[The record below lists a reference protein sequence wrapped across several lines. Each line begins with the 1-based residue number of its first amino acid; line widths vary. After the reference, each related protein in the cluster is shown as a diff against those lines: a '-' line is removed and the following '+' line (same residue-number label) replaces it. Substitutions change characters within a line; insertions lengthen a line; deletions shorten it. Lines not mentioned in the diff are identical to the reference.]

1 MQYLDEVQPVFY
13 LPASHIF
20 GWKNQS
26 CPNFIGPNHTNSCT
40 LQWVVP
46 KLFHSLAMTL
56 WSKFV
61 VLRNDYVHNADKKPQ
76 LCWHIA
82 LSVSR
87 FQGSLQKRSGFLC
100 PLANG
105 ETDISRWSVFTE
117 VLFLCKI
124 YILKK
129 DRKEQHPVPQTTS
142 VQTSKP
148 DPRHRFEL
156 GPTVLPPFFSRFLN
170 TALSGCNI
178 QCHVPLVKGPGF
190 HCKIFHEH

>member
-1 MQYLDEVQPVFY
+1 MQYLAEVQPVFY

-56 WSKFV
+56 RSKFV
-61 VLRNDYVHNADKKPQ
+61 VLRNDYVHNADKKTQ

-105 ETDISRWSVFTE
+105 ETDINRWSVFTE
-117 VLFLCKI
+117 VLFLYKT

-129 DRKEQHPVPQTTS
+129 IEKNSTQFPRLHLCKQANQIHGTDLSWVPQS
-142 VQTSKP
+142 S
-148 DPRHRFEL
+148 HH
-156 GPTVLPPFFSRFLN
+156 FLADSSTQLCLDVTYN
-170 TALSGCNI
+170 AMSL
-178 QCHVPLVKGPGF
+178 
-190 HCKIFHEH
+190 